1 MAATKCRSSRPR
13 CHTINY
19 PFTVIIIIEMSAE
32 PGQSSPYRPP
42 HEQTNTPSARN
53 SSTPAA
59 TAFTPVT
66 TGRSG
71 QRGNVW
77 MPTLTP
83 TALAT
88 KYPRTALDPKQL
100 QPPAPPQSQYRPST
114 SYTPSQRPWHTPSTA
129 QNSPRP
135 ASNQPSNQ
143 SPVPPPIPHATRPKL
158 HNAQAQPVPRSPYP
172 AHSVPQP
179 QGPQPA
185 IPAIVQYVPGL
196 PTATVQQ
203 PSSQP
208 NPSQG
213 QTPSIP
219 PPRPSGTGAVFEVG
233 LIFPSMDD
241 AREALLCHTIA
252 RHESYRVYKSDARR
266 YMTRCRNRDCNY
278 MVRISWRKRRC
289 EAFVS
294 MYKPHT
300 CSPDTHENW
309 RPAAS
314 VNYLVPTYQSLVQ
327 GSSKPT
333 AAQILEIERRRG
345 NPIQYHQGYRTLR
358 AIERNL
364 YGDAPESFKKL
375 PAFLSRLA
383 KVDHAGYWKMETK
396 DDVFSRCFV
405 APAATLNAYT
415 HCRRFLTIDRAPWKT
430 KWDFSLLV
438 AATLDAN
445 DQVLPLAWAVVPDEK
460 VESWAFFLRH
470 VRLAFP
476 KIDSPR
482 TALLL
487 NPRLGIDDAVTQELP
502 AVAMIYCCEYL
513 SRTLMEKFKPEEEVR
528 KQFWKAA
535 RAESEP
541 IFAQAIAQIK
551 HPRAKQWI
559 ESIPRQRWAK
569 HALPVPRYDQLAMTS
584 MESLHFLWLNTRNLP
599 VLRAL
604 YSIWLNI
611 TDRLHHCRGMEF
623 KRSNTLTDFAQEWI
637 VRQKQLCR
645 TYTAVASSQEQ
656 FTVFNKSVGY
666 VVDLNARTCSC
677 LDWQDLQL
685 PCRHALAAIAITSRP
700 INDFVPPAYH
710 ISTYKQIY
718 TGVTMPLELRDLDNF
733 DQCNAPAAK
742 RRGRPSENPSTQRSK
757 DASAQTHCSVCKQ
770 PGHSGRSDICPTTL
784 KDRNIVIQPLPDGIR
799 SFEHKP
805 GPPPPKP
812 QYPAV
817 AVVVPARPN
826 TSAPRRHRSS
836 SQSSSSS
843 SDDNNDDKTPN
854 DELNDAGNEGGLD
867 PAFREIPPLPDWARL
882 PGEQDS
888 PGVPTPRPTLNFAPA
903 PSEVGSRL
911 EWALDAKKRLDAEKE
926 FLSYEELSRLQGQ
939 ILDGL
944 FLADV

>member
-1 MAATKCRSSRPR
+1 
-13 CHTINY
+13 
-19 PFTVIIIIEMSAE
+19 MSAE
-32 PGQSSPYRPP
+32 PGQSSPYRSP
-42 HEQTNTPSARN
+42 HGQTNSLSAGN

-59 TAFTPVT
+59 TPASTPST
-66 TGRSG
+66 TRPK

-88 KYPRTALDPKQL
+88 RYPQRGLDPKQL
-100 QPPAPPQSQYRPST
+100 QPAAPPQNQKRPST
-114 SYTPSQRPWHTPSTA
+114 PSGTPSQRPLHTPSTA
-129 QNSPRP
+129 QQSPRP
-135 ASNQPSNQ
+135 ASPQPLDQ
-143 SPVPPPIPHATRPKL
+143 TPVPPPIPHATRPKI
-158 HNAQAQPVPRSPYP
+158 HNAQAQPVPGSPYP
-172 AHSVPQP
+172 AQSTPQA
-179 QGPQPA
+179 QAPQPA
-185 IPAIVQYVPGL
+185 PAPVPHYAPEL
-196 PTATVQQ
+196 QNATAQQ
-203 PSSQP
+203 PIHSQLP
-208 NPSQG
+208 PPQA
-213 QTPSIP
+213 QTRSPA

-233 LIFPSMDD
+233 MIYPSMEE

-252 RHESYRVYKSDARR
+252 KHESYRVYKSDARR

-278 MVRISWRKRRC
+278 MVRVSWRKKRC

-300 CSPDTHENW
+300 CSPDTHGNW

-314 VNYLVPTYQSLVQ
+314 VNYLAPTYQSLVQ

-345 NPIQYHQGYRTLR
+345 NPIQYHQGYRTLK

-364 YGDAPESFKKL
+364 YGDAAESFEKL

-396 DDVFSRCFV
+396 NDVFHRCFV
-405 APAATLNAYT
+405 APAATLHAYT

-470 VRLAFP
+470 MRLAFP

-487 NPRLGIDDAVTQELP
+487 NPRLAIDDAVTQELP
-502 AVAMIYCCEYL
+502 AIAMMYCCEYL
-513 SRTLMEKFKPEEEVR
+513 SQTLMEKFRPEEEVR

-551 HPRAKQWI
+551 HPGAKQWI

-569 HALPVPRYDQLAMTS
+569 HALPVPRYEQLSMTT

-611 TDRLHHCRGMEF
+611 TDRLHHCREIEF

-637 VRQKQLCR
+637 MRQTQLSR

-656 FTVFNKSVGY
+656 FTVFNKAVGF

-685 PCRHALAAIAITSRP
+685 PCRHALAAIATTSRP

-710 ISTYKQIY
+710 TSTYKQIY

-733 DQCNAPAAK
+733 GQCSAPATK
-742 RRGRPSENPSTQRSK
+742 RRGRPSSNPSKQK
-757 DASAQTHCSVCKQ
+757 DAGAQTHCSVCRQ
-770 PGHSGRSDICPTTL
+770 PGHSGQSDICPTKL
-784 KDRNIVIQPLPDGIR
+784 KERNIVVQNLPDGIR
-799 SFEHKP
+799 AFEHKP
-805 GPPPPKP
+805 GPPPSKS

-817 AVVVPARPN
+817 AVVVPAKPTITQPT
-826 TSAPRRHRSS
+826 TSTPDAPTVCVPRRPRG
-836 SQSSSSS
+836 SSSSS
-843 SDDNNDDKTPN
+843 SDDDNEDKTPSN
-854 DELNDAGNEGGLD
+854 VGNDAGSDRPSLD
-867 PAFREIPPLPDWARL
+867 PGFTQIPPLPA
-882 PGEQDS
+882 EQDS
-888 PGVPTPRPTLNFAPA
+888 RGVNKPATRRPSLKFAPA

-911 EWALDAKKRLDAEKE
+911 EWALDAKKRLDAEKKY
-926 FLSYEELSRLQGQ
+926 LSYEELSRLQGH

-944 FLADV
+944 FLANV

>member
-1 MAATKCRSSRPR
+1 
-13 CHTINY
+13 
-19 PFTVIIIIEMSAE
+19 MSAE
-32 PGQSSPYRPP
+32 PGQPSPYRSP
-42 HEQTNTPSARN
+42 HGQTNSLSAGN

-59 TAFTPVT
+59 TPASTPST
-66 TGRSG
+66 TRPK

-83 TALAT
+83 TVLAT
-88 KYPRTALDPKQL
+88 RYPQRGLDPKQL
-100 QPPAPPQSQYRPST
+100 QPSASPQDRNRPYTSSATPA
-114 SYTPSQRPWHTPSTA
+114 QRSLHAPSTA
-129 QNSPRP
+129 QQSPRP
-135 ASNQPSNQ
+135 PSTQ
-143 SPVPPPIPHATRPKL
+143 LSHPTPVPPPIPHATRPKI
-158 HNAQAQPVPRSPYP
+158 HNSQAQPVPGSPYP
-172 AHSVPQP
+172 AQSTPQDKA
-179 QGPQPA
+179 PQPA
-185 IPAIVQYVPGL
+185 PAPVPHYAPGL
-196 PTATVQQ
+196 QNATARQ
-203 PSSQP
+203 PIHSQSP
-208 NPSQG
+208 PPQA
-213 QTPSIP
+213 QTRSKAS
-219 PPRPSGTGAVFEVG
+219 PRPSGTGAVFEVG
-233 LIFPSMDD
+233 MIYPSMEE

-252 RHESYRVYKSDARR
+252 KHESYRVYKSDARR

-278 MVRISWRKRRC
+278 MVRVSWRKKRC

-300 CSPDTHENW
+300 CRPDTHDNW

-314 VNYLVPTYQSLVQ
+314 VNYLAPTYQSLVQ
-327 GSSKPT
+327 GGSKPT

-345 NPIQYHQGYRTLR
+345 NPIQYHQGYRTLK
-358 AIERNL
+358 AIERSL
-364 YGDAPESFKKL
+364 YGDAAESFEKL

-396 DDVFSRCFV
+396 NDVFHRCFV

-460 VESWAFFLRH
+460 VDSWAFFLRH
-470 VRLAFP
+470 MRLAFP

-487 NPRLGIDDAVTQELP
+487 NPRLGIDDAVTQEL
-502 AVAMIYCCEYL
+502 ATVAMMYCCEYL
-513 SRTLMEKFKPEEEVR
+513 SQTLMEKFRPEEEVR

-551 HPRAKQWI
+551 HPLAKQWI

-569 HALPVPRYDQLAMTS
+569 HALPVPRYEQLSMTT

-611 TDRLHHCRGMEF
+611 TDRLHHCREIDF
-623 KRSNTLTDFAQEWI
+623 KRSNTLADFAQEWI
-637 VRQKQLCR
+637 ARQKQLSR

-656 FTVFNKSVGY
+656 FTVFNKAVGFA
-666 VVDLNARTCSC
+666 VDLDARTCSC

-685 PCRHALAAIAITSRP
+685 PCRHALAAIATTSRP

-733 DQCNAPAAK
+733 GQCRAPATK
-742 RRGRPSENPSTQRSK
+742 RRGRPSMNPSKQK
-757 DASAQTHCSVCKQ
+757 DAGVQPHCSVCRQ
-770 PGHSGRSDICPTTL
+770 PGHSGQSDICPTKL
-784 KDRNIVIQPLPDGIR
+784 KERNIVIQTLPDGIR
-799 SFEHKP
+799 AFEHKP

-817 AVVVPARPN
+817 AVVVPAKPTITQPT
-826 TSAPRRHRSS
+826 TSTPAVPSVCVPRRPRGS
-836 SQSSSSS
+836 SQSSSSSS
-843 SDDNNDDKTPN
+843 SDDNNNDKSPSN
-854 DELNDAGNEGGLD
+854 EGNDAGNEGVVV
-867 PAFREIPPLPDWARL
+867 PPLPDWARL

-888 PGVPTPRPTLNFAPA
+888 PGASKPTTPRPSLNLGPA

-944 FLADV
+944 FLVQP